1 MDQPRLGDATAM
13 MPVLSHNGTEGCTSA
28 SGDPRVQP
36 TGLRA
41 ATGAGRFILT

>member
-1 MDQPRLGDATAM
+1 MVRERQRASVPAGGRCGRPRL
-13 MPVLSHNGTEGCTSA
+13 PA

-41 ATGAGRFILT
+41 ATGAGRFI